1 MQHRPAAVPSCSAPS
16 RAPLVSRSAAAL
28 LAFGLCG
35 GLFVT
40 AARAEVKDRIAAVVN
55 GQPITLSEVAERMQ
69 VQLAQVAATGSTGAD
84 LEKARLEWLKR
95 GLDQL
100 IDDRL
105 IEAEAVQVGVDVSDD
120 EVNKQ
125 VEALAKQN
133 NMEMPTFREA
143 LAAQGIEFD
152 TVKDSLRRQALQ
164 FRLLQYKVKPRKVS
178 DEEVQSAYAS
188 QNVDPELEFKAR
200 NLFVPTP
207 EGASAETLA
216 IAQRKAEEAL
226 RRIAR
231 GDEFAVVARDLSTA
245 PSAREGGDLGWL
257 RKGTLFPE
265 ADAALAALKP
275 GQTTRLIRISA
286 GWHLFHLDERRPVPP
301 KPLAEVQEEIRNRLA
316 NDSILKER
324 ENYLRSLR
332 KTAQLDVKL

>member
-1 MQHRPAAVPSCSAPS
+1 MQHRPTRPSARPAPALLA
-16 RAPLVSRSAAAL
+16 RAAAAL
-28 LAFGLCG
+28 LA
-35 GLFVT
+35 GLFSAAT
-40 AARAEVKDRIAAVVN
+40 ASRAEVKDRIAAVVN

-69 VQLAQVAATGSTGAD
+69 VQLAQVTASGATGAE
-84 LEKARLEWLKR
+84 LEKARLDWLKR

-120 EVNKQ
+120 EVNRQ

-178 DEEVQSAYAS
+178 DEEVQSAYAA
-188 QNVDPELEFKAR
+188 QNSDPEQELKVR

-207 EGASAETLA
+207 EGSTAETLL
-216 IAQRKAEEAL
+216 IAQRKAEEAV

-257 RKGTLFPE
+257 RKGSLFAE

-275 GQTTRLIRISA
+275 GQTSPLLRNGS
-286 GWHLFHLDERRPVPP
+286 GWHLFHLDEKRPVPP
-301 KPLAEVQEEIRNRLA
+301 KPLSEVQEEIRNRLA

-332 KTAQLDVKL
+332 KTAQLDLKL

>member
-1 MQHRPAAVPSCSAPS
+1 MQRPPALLSTLP
-16 RAPLVSRSAAAL
+16 AL
-28 LAFGLCG
+28 LACAL
-35 GLFVT
+35 LAAST
-40 AARAEVKDRIAAVVN
+40 ARAEVKDRIAAVVN
-55 GQPITLSEVAERMQ
+55 GQPITLSEVVDRMQ
-69 VQLAQVAATGSTGAD
+69 VQLGQVAASGAAGAE
-84 LEKARLEWLKR
+84 LEKARTEWLKR

-120 EVNKQ
+120 EVMRQ

-143 LAAQGIEFD
+143 LAGQGIGFD

-164 FRLLQYKVKPRKVS
+164 FRLLQYKVKPRKVT
-178 DEEVQSAYAS
+178 DEEVQSAYAA
-188 QNVDPELEFKAR
+188 QNTDPEVELKVR

-207 EGASAETLA
+207 EGSSPEALA
-216 IAQRKAEEAL
+216 AAQRKAEEAV
-226 RRIAR
+226 RRVAR

-257 RKGTLFPE
+257 HRGSLFAE
-265 ADAALAALKP
+265 ADAAIAALKG
-275 GQTTRLIRISA
+275 GQTSA
-286 GWHLFHLDERRPVPP
+286 LLRNASGWHLFHLDEKRPIPP
-301 KPLAEVQEEIRNRLA
+301 KPLAEVQEEIRTRLA

-332 KTAQLDVKL
+332 KSAQLDVKL